1 MSQNSASFSPP
12 SKTASSARPLVLED
26 VSFLYPK
33 SEAPVLDHVS
43 IEVRRGE
50 FLGIVGPT
58 GSGKSTLLS
67 VMAGIIPHYIHG
79 AMTGEVLLQ
88 GVSTHQLSLAGFA
101 VHVSMVLQ
109 DPESQLFNLLVRDE
123 LVWGLENRGVERE
136 RQTQQLR
143 DVLKF
148 FRIEKLE
155 ERITYDLSGGEK
167 QRVAIAAAYISRP
180 EILLLDN
187 PTSQL
192 DPRGAA
198 LAIESIRRV
207 LENHQTVVMVEDKI
221 DELVEHADRLLVM
234 DKGRIVLEGTPLEIC
249 RSLPELEAAGLY
261 APQVPELVARLRTGG
276 RTISGEPLTVEEAVP
291 LFKPVMRKER
301 LPRLRA
307 SDPAPRPAD
316 GQSAIEVKSV
326 LFTYP
331 PPHETPAIRGVSF
344 EVPRASLLAIVG
356 QNGSGKT
363 TLARCMSGY
372 LKPTSGQIH
381 VSGRDVHQITVRER
395 AKLIGYV
402 FQNPETQLFK
412 NSALEDVVYGL
423 RNLGAR
429 KDEADERART
439 SLTLLN
445 LWDKRDVHPFRLSYG
460 DKQRLAIATIAA
472 LEPSALIIDE
482 PTTGQDHRQA
492 HQTMRLLEKL
502 RSELGVTVIVITHAM
517 PLAAEYCD
525 RIVVMCE
532 GEILLD
538 GPPRDVF
545 AEEKTL
551 AKTFVEPPPVT
562 RLAIQLGLNPVPLT
576 VAEAVHQ
583 FAPLMSREAAS

>member
-1 MSQNSASFSPP
+1 
-12 SKTASSARPLVLED
+12 
-26 VSFLYPK
+26 
-33 SEAPVLDHVS
+33 
-43 IEVRRGE
+43 
-50 FLGIVGPT
+50 
-58 GSGKSTLLS
+58 
-67 VMAGIIPHYIHG
+67 
-79 AMTGEVLLQ
+79 
-88 GVSTHQLSLAGFA
+88 
-101 VHVSMVLQ
+101 
-109 DPESQLFNLLVRDE
+109 
-123 LVWGLENRGVERE
+123 
-136 RQTQQLR
+136 
-143 DVLKF
+143 
-148 FRIEKLE
+148 
-155 ERITYDLSGGEK
+155 
-167 QRVAIAAAYISRP
+167 
-180 EILLLDN
+180 
-187 PTSQL
+187 
-192 DPRGAA
+192 
-198 LAIESIRRV
+198 
-207 LENHQTVVMVEDKI
+207 
-221 DELVEHADRLLVM
+221 VEHADRLLVL

-261 APQVPELVARLRTGG
+261 APQVPELVARLRRGG
-276 RTISGEPLTVEEAVP
+276 RPISGEPLTVEEAVP
-291 LFKPVMRKER
+291 LFKPLMRAEER
-301 LPRLRA
+301 VPRLRA
-307 SDPAPRPAD
+307 TDLAPRPPD

-331 PPHETPAIRGVSF
+331 PPHETAAIRGVSF
-344 EVPRASLLAIVG
+344 DVPRASLLAIVG

-372 LKPTSGQIH
+372 LKPTSGQIL
-381 VSGRDVHQITVRER
+381 VAGRDVHQITVRER

-423 RNLGAR
+423 RNLGAS

-492 HQTMRLLEKL
+492 HQTMRLLDKL

-551 AKTFVEPPPVT
+551 AHTFVEPPPVT
-562 RLAIQLGLNPVPLT
+562 QLAIQLGLDPVPLT
-576 VAEAVHQ
+576 VAEAVDR
-583 FAPLMSREAAS
+583 FTPLMSREAAS